1 MSVQVTRWGSH
12 DPRVT
17 TVVGKKDGRRLLS
30 DTATACGS
38 RARRRS
44 IRRVVDTAKKSRKV
58 VHGVSRSRT
67 PSLEAPPIR
76 RRARTGW
83 GCEAPRGRAPGSA
96 RRRGGSKVRDECAEP
111 EDSFP
116 RALAR
121 PLRRSSRSG
130 GASRRLES
138 ADEDNPQEIS
148 PGRAATRGDREPCE
162 ALDSELS
169 RLHAWTYLVA
179 TARARRTVR
188 RPRREAT
195 EGLSAALDSEMAAMT
210 GKAVVMPEGAE
221 SDWGGRGRQPGT
233 RSSRGASGTRCASLR
248 RGAARDVCA
257 PRRVPNRTNEREER
271 NALSRAVV
279 CSLASPY
286 GGGHLRSDGRRKI
299 FSSLGHA
306 THAFKIGRTLR
317 SKCAGFAFRPGE
329 KKPIAR
335 PGSQKIGARTKKK
348 SSRGVHVS
356 NVRWLEELARKASCS
371 PGKKLCRAF

>member
-1 MSVQVTRWGSH
+1 MSVKVTRWGSH

-96 RRRGGSKVRDECAEP
+96 RRRGGLKVRDECAEP

-130 GASRRLES
+130 GASRRWKAPMRIILK
-138 ADEDNPQEIS
+138 IS
-148 PGRAATRGDREPCE
+148 PGRGATHGDREPCE
-162 ALDSELS
+162 ALDAELACLFA
-169 RLHAWTYLVA
+169 RTYLVA

-188 RPRREAT
+188 RPRRDAA

-210 GKAVVMPEGAE
+210 AKDVVSPAGARTI
-221 SDWGGRGRQPGT
+221 GGTGASAGNALV
-233 RSSRGASGTRCASLR
+233 SRGVGDEMRPAETSCRS
-248 RGAARDVCA
+248 
-257 PRRVPNRTNEREER
+257 RRVRTSRGTEPNERTRREER
-271 NALSRAVV
+271 PLARGGVLARRALR
-279 CSLASPY
+279 
-286 GGGHLRSDGRRKI
+286 GRRRNLEASADFCSSQI
-299 FSSLGHA
+299 F
-306 THAFKIGRTLR
+306 
-317 SKCAGFAFRPGE
+317 
-329 KKPIAR
+329 
-335 PGSQKIGARTKKK
+335 
-348 SSRGVHVS
+348 
-356 NVRWLEELARKASCS
+356 
-371 PGKKLCRAF
+371 